1 MAERESDPRLPEHL
15 RAGVA
20 LSAADIDDL
29 RAVIARHD
37 QHIQRIEQNLIE
49 LNRRL
54 QQPSPA
60 AQVFRPVMRLANGV
74 AQHLKGPLR
83 FARTFVA
90 RVATAIE
97 HPAWFCLVALIVQLP
112 LVFNLGYFNH
122 DELQWLSFAD
132 QPSLSQVPWNA
143 WFDFQPFQYRPL
155 TFNLWLLLSYFF
167 GYHAIA
173 MHLLRVLCGIGVA
186 LLLRATL
193 LRFDV
198 PARRAS
204 VAALVFLLLP
214 EVVYTH
220 AWIGTYADSLCMAF
234 ALSAILW
241 TLRES
246 APAAVGAQAIQVG
259 LPIAALTGLALLSKE
274 SAVIMP
280 ALLLVAAIRR
290 RDRTLVVAILSST
303 LVVAAYLYLRLDT
316 ILFAPRNEGAY
327 AWSVANIPDRL
338 SEYAI
343 FPFLIDRFDA
353 VGDFVDQHVVFAL
366 VCLGIFLLALSH
378 AGWRFVAVLC
388 LGWTAALGPTLILS
402 YSANHYAYVSVAFAC
417 GLVAIAWSRLRKPAR
432 LAIAI
437 LAVIACTHGYQE
449 AKEMRR
455 IGRVQHHLYEGL
467 ARILNHGTAP
477 VRIKAER
484 EKEDFILHRVLHEI
498 PSYKRIP
505 FGDRVVVIPY
515 SDNSTIPTYI
525 MAGNGR
531 LKAASP

>member
-1 MAERESDPRLPEHL
+1 MAERESEPQLPEHL
-15 RAGVA
+15 RPGVT

-29 RAVIARHD
+29 RAAIARHD
-37 QHIQRIEQNLIE
+37 QHIQQLEQSLTE

-60 AQVFRPVMRLANGV
+60 AQLFRPVMRLADRV

-83 FARTFVA
+83 FARKLVA

-97 HPAWFCLVALIVQLP
+97 HPAWFCLVALIIQLP

-132 QPSLSQVPWNA
+132 QPSLSQIPWNA

-155 TFNLWLLLSYFF
+155 TFNLWLLLSYYL

-204 VAALVFLLLP
+204 VATLVFLLLP

-220 AWIGTYADSLCMAF
+220 AWIGTYADSLSIAF
-234 ALSAILW
+234 ALCAILW

-246 APAAVGAQAIQVG
+246 APAATAAQAIRVG

-274 SAVIMP
+274 SSVVVP

-290 RDRTLVVAILSST
+290 RDRTLVVAIFSSA

-327 AWSVANIPDRL
+327 VWSVANIPDRL

-343 FPFLIDRFDA
+343 FPFLIGRFDA
-353 VGDFVDQHVVFAL
+353 MGAYADQHVVFAL
-366 VCLGIFLLALSH
+366 VCLGIFLLAVSR
-378 AGWRFVAVLC
+378 AGWRFIAALC
-388 LGWTAALGPTLILS
+388 LGWVAALGPTLILS
-402 YSANHYAYVSVAFAC
+402 YSANHYAYVSAAFAC
-417 GLVAIAWSRLRKPAR
+417 GLVAIAWSRLHKPAR
-432 LAIAI
+432 LTIAV
-437 LAVIACTHGYQE
+437 LAVIACTHGYEE

-467 ARILNHGTAP
+467 TRILDHSTAP
-477 VRIKAER
+477 VRIKAAR
-484 EKEDFILHRVLHEI
+484 EKEDFILRRVLHEI

-515 SDNSTIPTYI
+515 SDNSITPTYV

-531 LKAASP
+531 LSAVSP